1 MIKHAKE
8 LFNELLKEAIDCT
21 TIPYF
26 MDYKNMT
33 SNYAERAIIGLLK
46 KNTLYRYEDRI
57 FIRRDD
63 KLCYVILNKKKNLP
77 NVGAYPEWVKKV
89 VIPEEDS
96 VESVRVILPFSPK
109 WICKGMYKCRD
120 IRTISDYFV
129 LNQIIESLID

>member
-8 LFNELLKEAIDCT
+8 LFNELLNEAIDCT

-63 KLCYVILNKKKNLP
+63 KLCYIILNKKKNLP
-77 NVGAYPEWVKKV
+77 NVGAFPEWMMKLNH
-89 VIPEEDS
+89 PEEDS
-96 VESVRVILPFSPK
+96 IETVRVILPFSPK
-109 WICKGMYKCRD
+109 WICSGKYKCRD
-120 IRTISDYFV
+120 IRTISDYFI
-129 LNQIIESLID
+129 LNQIIENLID

>member
-8 LFNELLKEAIDCT
+8 LFMELLDEAIDCT

-46 KNTLYRYEDRI
+46 KNKLYRYEDRI

-63 KLCYVILNKKKNLP
+63 RICYIILNKKKNVV
-77 NVGAYPEWVKKV
+77 NVGTCSSMTPDVRHY
-89 VIPEEDS
+89 EEDT
-96 VESVRVILPFSPK
+96 VETVRVILPFSPK
-109 WICKGMYKCRD
+109 WICDGKFKCRD
-120 IRTISDYFV
+120 IRNIYDYFV
-129 LNQIIESLID
+129 LNQIIESLTD

>member
-8 LFNELLKEAIDCT
+8 LFNELLDEAIDCT
-21 TIPYF
+21 TIPNF

-63 KLCYVILNKKKNLP
+63 KLCYIILNKKKNIT
-77 NVGAYPEWVKKV
+77 NVVAHPDDMVGFIHHV
-89 VIPEEDS
+89 EDI
-96 VESVRVILPFSPK
+96 VETVRVILPFSPK
-109 WICKGMYKCRD
+109 WICNGIYKCRD
-120 IRTISDYFV
+120 IRNIYDYFV
-129 LNQIIESLID
+129 FNQIIESLVD

>member
-1 MIKHAKE
+1 MIKHAKV

-33 SNYAERAIIGLLK
+33 SNYAEMVIIGLLK

-63 KLCYVILNKKKNLP
+63 KLCYVVLNKKKNLP
-77 NVGAYPEWVKKV
+77 NVSSYPEWVKKV
-89 VIPEEDS
+89 VTPEDDIIETI
-96 VESVRVILPFSPK
+96 RVILPFSPK

>member
-8 LFNELLKEAIDCT
+8 LFNELLNEAIDCT
-21 TIPYF
+21 TIPHF
-26 MDYKNMT
+26 MDYKNMS

-63 KLCYVILNKKKNLP
+63 KLCYIIVNKKKNLP
-77 NVGAYPEWVKKV
+77 NVGTLHELSTG
-89 VIPEEDS
+89 IFHHEQDT
-96 VESVRVILPFSPK
+96 VETVRVILPFSPK
-109 WICKGMYKCRD
+109 WICNGIYKCRD
-120 IRTISDYFV
+120 IRTIYDYFV

>member
-77 NVGAYPEWVKKV
+77 DVGTYPEWVKKV
-89 VIPEEDS
+89 VIPEEDI
-96 VESVRVILPFSPK
+96 VESVRIILPFSPK
-109 WICKGMYKCRD
+109 WICKGMYKRRD